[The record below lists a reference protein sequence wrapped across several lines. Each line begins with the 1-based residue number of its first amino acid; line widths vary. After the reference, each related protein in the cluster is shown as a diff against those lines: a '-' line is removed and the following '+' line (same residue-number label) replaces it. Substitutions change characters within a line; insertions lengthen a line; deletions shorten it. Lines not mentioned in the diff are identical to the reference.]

1 MNRKGADLD
10 GEHREAAGRDVTE
23 TFGVAGFTL
32 ISRVTGLLRVAVVG
46 AVLGPTF
53 FANIF
58 QATNTV
64 PNITYNLLAGSL
76 LTTLIVPT
84 LVEALDRESLARTRA
99 VAQGLVGVV
108 VAGFCG
114 AGLVV
119 LALGPVIVRLLTLG
133 IHDHR
138 EAVDAAHQT
147 WVLLLLVVPQI
158 VLYGVAAVG
167 VAAQNARRR
176 FSLAAAAPAVENVG
190 LIVTLLLAARW
201 YGSGFGVHQVT
212 SSCLVLLGVGA
223 TLSVAAHAALQLFG
237 AARVGIPLWPRWGW
251 SDPVVRALCRRMV
264 PTIGTAMIDAI
275 WFFALVV
282 AAGTVPGGVVAIQI
296 GFNFYNVPL
305 ALSARA
311 VGTVMLPRL
320 ARDAVRGDLE
330 RFRQTYESGVSW
342 AWFVAAP
349 ASVILVLLAKPI
361 SDALAFGQ
369 MAHHNG
375 AALLAAS
382 VASMGLALIPAAT
395 QEFARYACYARGDVH
410 SPLRAGV
417 ALILVTAIGIPIALT
432 AFDGAA
438 MLAALGVL
446 VAVGQLVRCLIV
458 DRAARRD
465 TPHLAVTWWRP
476 LLRHVVAALVAVAT
490 AAVVAHL
497 VLRATSGDVR
507 AITEV
512 VLATSLGILGYAA
525 LQSALRAPELPMILR
540 RRSPPVPVG
549 AEGSSS

>member
-1 MNRKGADLD
+1 MDRQGADPD
-10 GEHREAAGRDVTE
+10 GEHREAAGREVTE

-46 AVLGPTF
+46 AILGPTF

-84 LVEALDRESLARTRA
+84 LVEALDRESLERTRA
-99 VAQGLVGVV
+99 IAQGLVGVV
-108 VAGFCG
+108 IAGFCG

-119 LALGPVIVRLLTLG
+119 LALGPLIVRLLTLG

-138 EAVDAAHQT
+138 EAVDAGHQT

-201 YGSGFGVHQVT
+201 FGSGFGVREV
-212 SSCLVLLGVGA
+212 SSGCLILLGVGA
-223 TLSVAAHAALQLFG
+223 TVSVAAHAGLQLFG

-275 WFFALVV
+275 WFFALIV

-330 RFRQTYESGVSW
+330 QFRQTYESGVSW

-361 SDALAFGQ
+361 GDALAFGQ
-369 MAHHNG
+369 MAHDNG

-410 SPLRAGV
+410 APLRAGV
-417 ALILVTAIGIPIALT
+417 ALVLVTAIGIPIAVM

-438 MLAALGVL
+438 MLAALGVV
-446 VAVGQLVRCLIV
+446 VAIGQLARCVIV

-465 TPHLAVTWWRP
+465 TPHLASAWWRP
-476 LLRHVVAALVAVAT
+476 LLRHVVVALGTIAT

-512 VLATSLGILGYAA
+512 VLATSLGTVAYAA

-540 RRSPPVPVG
+540 RRSRPVPVG
-549 AEGSSS
+549 AESSS